1 MDPISQ
7 LGVAVARS
15 PETSAGRRRERPYDR
30 AAPDNSRGRDRARR
44 LHPKTM
50 QHHIEHG
57 PAFAWLRVGLEPG
70 ERIVAEAGAMVRQ
83 STELEVDTR
92 LNASKKGGVLGL
104 VVAFF
109 VALMR
114 RLFGGETMFLNE
126 FWGPRGGEVV
136 LAPKLSGHIL
146 RKTLDGTRTLFVQTG
161 GYLASTSGIDT
172 KLRFGGLRTLFGGE
186 GLVLLQCSGQGDVF
200 VNSYGGITEVAVD
213 GRFVVD
219 TGHIVAFDG
228 ALDFRVRSIGGA
240 KSFLFSGEGLVCEFQ
255 GRGTVYIQSRN
266 LKALVGWVT
275 PLLPP

>member
-1 MDPISQ
+1 
-7 LGVAVARS
+7 
-15 PETSAGRRRERPYDR
+15 
-30 AAPDNSRGRDRARR
+30 
-44 LHPKTM
+44 M

-83 STELEVDTR
+83 SAALEVETR
-92 LNASKKGGVLGL
+92 LNASKKGGFLGV

-126 FWGPRGGEVV
+126 FWGPQGGEVV
-136 LAPKLSGHIL
+136 LAPKLSGNIL
-146 RKTLDGTRTLFVQTG
+146 RKALDGTRTLFVQTG
-161 GYLASTSGIDT
+161 GYLASTIGVDT

-200 VNSYGGITEVAVD
+200 VNSYGGITEVAVN
-213 GRFVVD
+213 GTFVVD

-240 KSFLFSGEGLVCEFQ
+240 KSFFFSGEGLVCEFQ
-255 GRGTVYIQSRN
+255 GQGTVYIQSRN

>member
-1 MDPISQ
+1 
-7 LGVAVARS
+7 
-15 PETSAGRRRERPYDR
+15 
-30 AAPDNSRGRDRARR
+30 
-44 LHPKTM
+44 M

-83 STELEVDTR
+83 SAALEVETR
-92 LNASKKGGVLGL
+92 LNASKKGGFFGL

-126 FWGPRGGEVV
+126 FWGPQGGEVV
-136 LAPKLSGHIL
+136 LAPKLSGNIL

-161 GYLASTSGIDT
+161 GYLASTIGIDT

-213 GRFVVD
+213 GAFVVD

-240 KSFLFSGEGLVCEFQ
+240 KSFFFSGEGLVCEFQ

-266 LKALVGWVT
+266 LKALVSWVT

>member
-1 MDPISQ
+1 
-7 LGVAVARS
+7 
-15 PETSAGRRRERPYDR
+15 
-30 AAPDNSRGRDRARR
+30 
-44 LHPKTM
+44 M

-57 PAFAWLRVGLEPG
+57 PAFAWLRVNLEPG
-70 ERIVAEAGAMVRQ
+70 ERITAEAGAMVRQ
-83 STELEVDTR
+83 SPELEVETR
-92 LNASKKGGVLGL
+92 LNASKKGGVVGL
-104 VVAFF
+104 IVAFF

-114 RLFGGETMFLNE
+114 RLLGGETMFLNE

-146 RKTLDGTRTLFVQTG
+146 RKSLDGTRTLFVQTG
-161 GYLASTSGIDT
+161 GYLASTAGIDT

-186 GLVLLQCSGQGDVF
+186 GLVLLQCEGQGDVF
-200 VNSYGGITEVAVD
+200 VNSYGGITEIPID
-213 GRFVVD
+213 GQFVVD

-240 KSFLFSGEGLVCEFQ
+240 KSFFFSGEGLVCEFR
-255 GRGTVYIQSRN
+255 GRGTLYVQSRN